1 MGFEFSKQRASKP
14 VFWLSHRSLQD
25 RLGLLLPNVSMSE
38 VVVVST
44 DLRSNASFVNYV
56 RHHLLTHAPS
66 GTVLEVV
73 EKSIRKIG
81 FISSL
86 EARFYREHE
95 MLQDSLHFQHP
106 PCYGL
111 IETPWESLIFT
122 QYVRGRAP
130 RMLSIAA
137 GVARGIAEIEG
148 RSHEY
153 LEASPRRQ
161 AFKYW
166 QMDFF
171 QPWYLIRS
179 RFNFSRYLV
188 YLRELARE
196 DQNFVG
202 LEPAL
207 RDFIPQLRAMARA
220 SRQTPRCFCH
230 MDYLRKNLFVSK
242 QGLQLIDWS
251 EVKLGR
257 VGFDG
262 GADLSALFRRNGM
275 EQYIAARDDFLE
287 VYEDALDPRFDRT
300 STMNNVRYVFLLYSL
315 WNCMRPKTIKEFRDA
330 GKSEL
335 LREKMEYLLNLRNSA
350 WLSD

>member
-1 MGFEFSKQRASKP
+1 MGFEFSKQRANKP
-14 VFWLSHRSLQD
+14 VFWLSHRSLHD
-25 RLGLLLPNVSMSE
+25 RLGLLLPDVSMDE

-44 DLRSNASFVNYV
+44 DLGSNASFVNYV

-66 GTVLEVV
+66 GAILEVV

-86 EARFYREHE
+86 EARFYREHDV
-95 MLQDSLHFQHP
+95 LQDSTYFQHP
-106 PCYGL
+106 QCYGL

-122 QYVRGRAP
+122 QYVKGRAP
-130 RMLSIAA
+130 RMLAVA
-137 GVARGIAEIEG
+137 GDVARGIAEIES

-153 LEASPRRQ
+153 LQSSSRREAL
-161 AFKYW
+161 KYW

-171 QPWYLIRS
+171 RPWYLLRP
-179 RFNFSRYLV
+179 RFNFSRNLV
-188 YLRELARE
+188 HLRNLARE
-196 DQNFVG
+196 DTRFVG
-202 LEPAL
+202 LDTAL
-207 RDFIPQLRAMARA
+207 KEFGPQVSAMGRSA
-220 SRQTPRCFCH
+220 RQTPRCFSH
-230 MDYLRKNLFVSK
+230 MDYLRKNLFVSR

-262 GADLSALFRRNGM
+262 GAYLSALFRRNGM
-275 EQYIAARDDFLE
+275 EQYIAARDDFLRA
-287 VYEDALDPRFDRT
+287 YEEALDPRFDKT
-300 STMNNVRYVFLLYSL
+300 STMNNVRYVFLLFSL
-315 WNCMRPKTIKEFRDA
+315 WHCMRPETIQEFRDA

-350 WLSD
+350 